1 MFPSRPLV
9 WYGNNPRYRTY
20 ISIMRSISSD
30 DLLEGLLGHGLFSDV
45 LPPIFT
51 SEAFYDYYKKKP
63 RPQTSKKRWE
73 YVFFENARH
82 NGGFRPFGIPNPFA
96 YGSLCDC
103 LVDNWLEILNH
114 FETYT
119 ANRYYKVSRIH
130 LRKRFGT
137 KSLFDMG
144 YHNWQVDETPETTL
158 EIGARFIVSADISN
172 FFS

>member
-63 RPQTSKKRWE
+63 RPQTSKKDGSM
-73 YVFFENARH
+73 FFLRMLDIMEGLDHLEFLIR
-82 NGGFRPFGIPNPFA
+82 
-96 YGSLCDC
+96 SLM
-103 LVDNWLEILNH
+103 VR
-114 FETYT
+114 YAT
-119 ANRYYKVSRIH
+119 A
-130 LRKRFGT
+130 
-137 KSLFDMG
+137 
-144 YHNWQVDETPETTL
+144 
-158 EIGARFIVSADISN
+158 
-172 FFS
+172 